1 MTRLV
6 RIVGFLMIG
15 AGTLV
20 VVIWAIK
27 PLRFIW
33 PWLRQL
39 PWPIQL
45 GFSIA
50 AVGLVVLMA
59 SVIWERLED
68 RQLEGDL
75 LDEP

>member
-20 VVIWAIK
+20 VVVWAIK

-33 PWLRQL
+33 PWLRRL

-68 RQLEGDL
+68 RQQEGDL
-75 LDEP
+75 LDET